1 MVNGKAS
8 GKQRGWVRGSRLAR
22 TKTQVEMLQKH
33 GVHPIYSADPKV
45 DGTMEATLDVLLK
58 SLRPGDEVWV
68 TSLARLVT
76 KRADLRRAVDA
87 IHNKECVIIEAASE
101 RRSDRDGALMA
112 LDAADE
118 LMGETRKLTPEQAQK
133 FGAKGAAA
141 NVQRIMEKYVNRRMQ
156 TLDATKIWTDPDL
169 APLSNHAVLRRM
181 PGWSQRMAYRHIGP
195 RGLAKGRPRSDG
207 SLSERSRP
215 GFIYFLQNGRRKI
228 IKIGY
233 TRDHGGRVS
242 SLQNANPD
250 ELKVLATIR
259 GTRMAEAELHK
270 RFSKF
275 NVRGEWFRLEGDLAK
290 YVAGLTAALK
300 E

>member
-1 MVNGKAS
+1 MLKRS
-8 GKQRGWVRGSRLAR
+8 
-22 TKTQVEMLQKH
+22 QVS
-33 GVHPIYSADPKV
+33 PIYNADQH
-45 DGTMEATLDVLLK
+45 TLDTLIK

-76 KRADLRRAVDA
+76 KRVDLRRAIDA
-87 IHNKECVIIEAASE
+87 IHSKECIVIEAASD
-101 RRSDRDGALMA
+101 RRSDRDGAPMA

-118 LMGETRKLTPEQAQK
+118 LMGEARGLTAEQAQR

-141 NVQRIMEKYVNRRMQ
+141 SVQLTMEKFAKRRMAP
-156 TLDATKIWTDPDL
+156 LEATKIWTDPDL
-169 APLSNHAVLRRM
+169 ATLSNHAVLRRM
-181 PGWSQRMAYRHIGP
+181 PGWTQRMAYRHIGP

-228 IKIGY
+228 IKIGF
-233 TRDHGGRVS
+233 TRDHGGRFA
-242 SLQNANPD
+242 SLQMANPD

-259 GTRMAEAELHK
+259 GTRLLEAELHK
-270 RFSKF
+270 RFAKF
-275 NVRGEWFRLEGDLAK
+275 TVRGEWFRLEGDLAK
-290 YVAGLTAALK
+290 YVAGLTAAQR